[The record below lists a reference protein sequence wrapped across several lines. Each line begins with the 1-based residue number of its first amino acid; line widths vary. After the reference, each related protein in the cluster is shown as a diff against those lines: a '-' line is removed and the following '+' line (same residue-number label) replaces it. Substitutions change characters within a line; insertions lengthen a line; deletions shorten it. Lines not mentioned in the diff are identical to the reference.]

1 MDTKKKFSYSIKKS
15 GKDVIKELQYS
26 DYSKNLDNEENLL
39 LYKNVIKNNEIIESF
54 NKLQKN
60 EDQIKELIGNS
71 KNKGQW
77 KIKEYENSLLQK
89 QYKHKYNRVRLNI
102 NYDMIENIENKN
114 SIFIKDKME

>member
-1 MDTKKKFSYSIKKS
+1 MDTKKTFSYSIKKS